1 MSYRSMTTANYHF
14 DESEFIRRFISD
26 YYTETEFDLE
36 NSFNE
41 YFINFMQSNSADYNS
56 HVFIEL
62 FIAEHTSRKKIK
74 IDFDNFLYQKL
85 YSIIKTA
92 MKVKKAK

>member
-1 MSYRSMTTANYHF
+1 MSFTSMTTANYHF

-26 YYTETEFDLE
+26 YYTETGFDLE

-41 YFINFMQSNSADYNS
+41 YFMNFMQSNSADYNS

-62 FIAEHTSRKKIK
+62 FITEHTNRKKRK
-74 IDFDNFLYQKL
+74 ISFDNFLYEKL

-92 MKVKKAK
+92 MKVKKAR

>member
-1 MSYRSMTTANYHF
+1 MSHQLMAAENYEF

-36 NSFNE
+36 NSFKE
-41 YFINFMQSNSADYNS
+41 YFINFTQSNSADYNS
-56 HVFIEL
+56 CLYIEL

-74 IDFDNFLYQKL
+74 ISIDDFLYDKL
-85 YSIIKTA
+85 YSIIKNA
-92 MKVKKAK
+92 MRV

>member
-1 MSYRSMTTANYHF
+1 MSHPSMTSASYHF

-26 YYTETEFDLE
+26 YYTETEFNLE
-36 NSFNE
+36 KSFNE
-41 YFINFMQSNSADYNS
+41 YFMNFVQSNSADYNS

-62 FIAEHTSRKKIK
+62 FIAEHTSRKKTK
-74 IDFDNFLYQKL
+74 ISIDNFLYEKL

-92 MKVKKAK
+92 MKVK